1 MQTIT
6 QTNTPVMSDV
16 ANLRQKAQAKQ
27 QKKHHAPGQCTS
39 FSSTPLPVI
48 RGLRRGPKNSVP
60 KTPQQTQQTISPLSP
75 HSLTS
80 ITSLSPS
87 ITSLS
92 LSPTPTIHQHLR
104 YTNTL

>member
-60 KTPQQTQQTISPLSP
+60 KTPQQTTNT
-75 HSLTS
+75 LTS
-80 ITSLSPS
+80 ITSLPLSPP
-87 ITSLS
+87 S